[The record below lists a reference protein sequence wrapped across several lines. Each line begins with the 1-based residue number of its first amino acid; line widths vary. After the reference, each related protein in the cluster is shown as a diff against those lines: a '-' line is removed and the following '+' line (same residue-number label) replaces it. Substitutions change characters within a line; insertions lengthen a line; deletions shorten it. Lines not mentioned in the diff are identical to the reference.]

1 MTSIGEWIGRCINSV
16 GAGVA
21 MHLAG
26 CSMLPMPG
34 SNSEE
39 PMVLLPITSAGVEDG
54 RAAFAA
60 QFKYELIREGTPAD
74 TEAWLHGIPGALSA
88 AAPLPKPGPGTSVL
102 VVPGIFGECLDG
114 QALPFSDGVSR
125 PTPKNY
131 EQGYQHFR
139 EDLGTVRAIKVG
151 GRASSH
157 ANAGIVAEAVK
168 SEAARN
174 GISTIILVAYS
185 KGLPDTLHALQT
197 MHANGELPASVKA
210 VVSLSG
216 VLLGTP
222 IADQFAYYYD
232 KLVAPL
238 EPLGCPVSQGGEVQS
253 LSVAV
258 RTPWLLSARLPEHVA
273 LFSVVAHT
281 PRNDVAPALLP
292 FFDLLGQVDP
302 LNDGQVYSAW
312 SVLPRGHLLAEV
324 RSDHW
329 RYVLALEKSEDP
341 TVRAIASPKTFPRDA
356 FFRALVKSV
365 VARVSP

>member
-1 MTSIGEWIGRCINSV
+1 MTSTAGRTGRCIKAAGI
-16 GAGVA
+16 GAA
-21 MHLAG
+21 MYLVG
-26 CSMLPMPG
+26 CSALPMPG
-34 SNSEE
+34 SNSNE

-54 RAAFAA
+54 RGSFAA
-60 QFKYELIREGTPAD
+60 QFKHELIREGAPAD
-74 TEAWLHGIPGALSA
+74 TGAWLHPMPGTLPA
-88 AAPLPKPGPGTSVL
+88 AAPLPKPGPGTSIL

-125 PTPKNY
+125 PRPQNY

-139 EDLGTVRAIKVG
+139 ADLGTVRAIRVD
-151 GRASSH
+151 GRASSQF
-157 ANAGIVAEAVK
+157 NGRIVAEAVK
-168 SEAARN
+168 AEAAVN

-197 MHANGELPASVKA
+197 LHASGELPASVKA

-222 IADQFAYYYD
+222 IADQLAYFYD

-238 EPLGCPVSQGGEVQS
+238 QPLGCPVSQGGEVQS
-253 LSVAV
+253 LTIAV
-258 RTPWLLSARLPEHVA
+258 RTPWLVSARLPEQVA
-273 LFSVVAHT
+273 RFSVVAHT
-281 PRNDVAPALLP
+281 PRDDVAPALLP
-292 FFDLLGQVDP
+292 FFDILGQVDP

-341 TVRAIASPKTFPRDA
+341 MVRAIASPKTFPRDA
-356 FFRALVKSV
+356 FFRALVKFV
-365 VARVSP
+365 AARVSP